1 MATRE
6 PALNAI
12 CATEATARALIDSR
26 TRRTGVDTGATV
38 VVVVVVVVVVLSV
51 VAGARLGGEVVGGE
65 VVGGPPSTP
74 DVMTRLPAPLT
85 DVATNS
91 LFPYVTDLHVLS
103 AGDVRTVQVT
113 PSGLDM
119 MRLPVPDI
127 AVATKSPFP

>member
-6 PALNAI
+6 PALDAI

-38 VVVVVVVVVVLSV
+38 VVVVVVVLSV
-51 VAGARLGGEVVGGE
+51 VAGAKLGGEVVGGE

-119 MRLPVPDI
+119 TRLPVPDI

>member
-51 VAGARLGGEVVGGE
+51 VAGAKLGGEVVGGE

-119 MRLPVPDI
+119 TRLPVPDI